1 MRRDGLAKL
10 YDRLTPEE
18 RFRLYIEAIARGDEE
33 EWRNLE
39 KSCPRLVYEMNDQA
53 YEDRVRASEE
63 VTLAVC
69 LDLAPR
75 VAKLKMLMAFSDALP
90 WLQNICL
97 CEAHMAYLRG
107 YAAGIKRNQRSAKV
121 GDDLPDVESP
131 KTGRDLD
138 KITTD
143 LAKGWSPFTDLLET
157 LQQDV
162 LKDVRGMWE
171 AFSGFSRGELG
182 IEPEKLMKAWL
193 EPMWP
198 EIEELVSVSDY
209 PVVNEKRVEEHAL
222 GLRRLWR
229 KLTT

>member
-1 MRRDGLAKL
+1 MRREGLAKL

-39 KSCPRLVYEMNDQA
+39 KSCPRLVYEMNDRA

-63 VTLAVC
+63 ITVLVC

-75 VAKLKMLMAFSDALP
+75 LAKLKMLMAFSDVILG
-90 WLQNICL
+90 LQSRCL
-97 CEAHMAYLRG
+97 YEVHMAYLRG
-107 YAAGIKRNQRSAKV
+107 YVAGIKWNQRSV
-121 GDDLPDVESP
+121 NPGDDLPDVESP
-131 KTGRDLD
+131 KIERDLR

-143 LAKGWSPFTDLLET
+143 LAKGWGPFTDLLET

>member
-90 WLQNICL
+90 GLQNICL

-209 PVVNEKRVEEHAL
+209 PVVNKKRVEEHAL
-222 GLRRLWR
+222 GLRQLWR